1 MQGGVVKCR
10 GASSEKALTTV
21 LERVVIRMVVVV
33 TAIRDIICSRFLIAH
48 CLKIYAYQIVS
59 SKLHNTNSLL
69 SFYII
74 VLSSTIDP
82 YYYLST

>member
-1 MQGGVVKCR
+1 MEDDVGLMEVERCCCCCLDVQGSGVRCR

-48 CLKIYAYQIVS
+48 GLT
-59 SKLHNTNSLL
+59 SKFN
-69 SFYII
+69 
-74 VLSSTIDP
+74 
-82 YYYLST
+82 